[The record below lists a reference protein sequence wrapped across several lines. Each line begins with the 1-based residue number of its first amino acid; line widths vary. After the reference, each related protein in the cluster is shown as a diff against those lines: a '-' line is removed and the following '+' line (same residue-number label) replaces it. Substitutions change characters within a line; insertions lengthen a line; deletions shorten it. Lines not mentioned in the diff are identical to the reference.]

1 MEKKVVYFE
10 QKGPENTQE
19 VLNIVKSRIKEG
31 DIKKIVLASTRGETA
46 KAAVEVFAD
55 AGLTL
60 VVVPWQYGFK
70 EVNKFPRE
78 LVAEIEGKGHSVHFG
93 TMLFHTTELYG
104 SNTPQVIA
112 NFLRTFSQGM
122 KVCFEIAMIAT
133 DGGKVDIGEK
143 ILVIAGS
150 GQGSD
155 TAVVMT
161 AFPSPRYKEI
171 KVQEILCKPL
181 VGWKRFAVFW
191 ASLFHEQL
199 TVFLV
204 IVGDAFVPF
213 RLAVCYLFDVFFR
226 FMVLFDSPVPGNLI
240 YRFFAAIAS
249 PYHT

>member
-1 MEKKVVYFE
+1 MERKVVYFE

-19 VLNIVKSRIKEG
+19 VLSIAKSRIREG
-31 DIKKIVLASTRGETA
+31 GIKKVVLASTRGETA
-46 KAAVEVFAD
+46 KAAVELFA
-55 AGLTL
+55 GVGITL

-78 LVAEIEGKGHSVHFG
+78 LISEIEGKGHLVHFG

-112 NFLRTFSQGM
+112 NFLRTFGQGM
-122 KVCFEIAMIAT
+122 KVWFEIAMMAT

-161 AFPSPRYKEI
+161 AYPSTRYKEI
-171 KVQEILCKPL
+171 RLHEILCKPL
-181 VGWKRFAVFW
+181 VG
-191 ASLFHEQL
+191 
-199 TVFLV
+199 
-204 IVGDAFVPF
+204 
-213 RLAVCYLFDVFFR
+213 
-226 FMVLFDSPVPGNLI
+226 
-240 YRFFAAIAS
+240 
-249 PYHT
+249 

>member
-19 VLNIVKSRIKEG
+19 VLSIVKSRIKEG
-31 DIKKIVLASTRGETA
+31 DIKKVVLASTRGEAA

-55 AGLTL
+55 EDLTL
-60 VVVPWQYGFK
+60 VVVPWQYGFRD
-70 EVNKFPRE
+70 VNKFPKE
-78 LVAEIEGKGHSVHFG
+78 LVPEMEGKGHSVHFG

-112 NFLRTFSQGM
+112 NFLRTFGQGM
-122 KVCFEIAMIAT
+122 KVCFEIAMMAT

-161 AFPSPRYKEI
+161 AFPSTRYKEI
-171 KVQEILCKPL
+171 RLHEILCKPL
-181 VGWKRFAVFW
+181 TG
-191 ASLFHEQL
+191 
-199 TVFLV
+199 
-204 IVGDAFVPF
+204 
-213 RLAVCYLFDVFFR
+213 
-226 FMVLFDSPVPGNLI
+226 
-240 YRFFAAIAS
+240 
-249 PYHT
+249 

>member
-46 KAAVEVFAD
+46 KAAVDVFAD

-122 KVCFEIAMIAT
+122 KVCFEIAMMAT

-161 AFPSPRYKEI
+161 AFSSNRFKEI

-181 VGWKRFAVFW
+181 VG
-191 ASLFHEQL
+191 
-199 TVFLV
+199 
-204 IVGDAFVPF
+204 
-213 RLAVCYLFDVFFR
+213 
-226 FMVLFDSPVPGNLI
+226 
-240 YRFFAAIAS
+240 
-249 PYHT
+249 